1 MAGGSNPPGRAMERS
16 GGYMHARVYP
26 PFFIPH
32 NRSGHSLVAD
42 FQTLLLGHGPHMRM
56 EGTRKIYLEFL
67 SVLLGYQLFITD
79 IYPKRQIIYLYVKI
93 VFIPYTNFKNFYFTR
108 NSLPPCSS
116 IRYSRS
122 LLSTSTPPAATAIIT
137 HVAAVVGPSIAAAAV
152 ADIAATAVFL
162 ISPSSF
168 VTI

>member
-1 MAGGSNPPGRAMERS
+1 
-16 GGYMHARVYP
+16 MHARVYP

-79 IYPKRQIIYLYVKI
+79 IDLKRQLYLFIVKNSIY
-93 VFIPYTNFKNFYFTR
+93 
-108 NSLPPCSS
+108 
-116 IRYSRS
+116 
-122 LLSTSTPPAATAIIT
+122 
-137 HVAAVVGPSIAAAAV
+137 
-152 ADIAATAVFL
+152 
-162 ISPSSF
+162 
-168 VTI
+168 TIYKFP